1 MVPKSVLGS
10 KPIRE
15 SKSVFMNTLLK
26 TGSYSF
32 KISSN
37 GVKPVRM
44 VSNRFLWSQN
54 WFLWF
59 QNNFPLFQDRP
70 LWSQNRFLS
79 ELFLW
84 KCPPLLSDPL
94 QQGGGGTFIKIPKI
108 TFFSPAAGQKII
120 ILETF
125 WTIVY
130 TFFDDS
136 PPQAGKFLPSFRL
149 EMHFS

>member
-37 GVKPVRM
+37 SVKPVPM

-59 QNNFPLFQDRP
+59 QVPMV
-70 LWSQNRFLS
+70 
-79 ELFLW
+79 
-84 KCPPLLSDPL
+84 
-94 QQGGGGTFIKIPKI
+94 PKQV
-108 TFFSPAAGQKII
+108 P
-120 ILETF
+120 
-125 WTIVY
+125 IV
-130 TFFDDS
+130 S
-136 PPQAGKFLPSFRL
+136 KLVPMVSKPVPMVSK
-149 EMHFS
+149 